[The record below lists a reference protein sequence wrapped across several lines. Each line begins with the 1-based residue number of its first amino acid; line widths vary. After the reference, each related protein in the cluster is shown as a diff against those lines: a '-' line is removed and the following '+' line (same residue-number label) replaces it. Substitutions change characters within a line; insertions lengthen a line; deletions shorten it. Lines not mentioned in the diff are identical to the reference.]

1 MIHYKQT
8 YNVCPPPSCGG
19 KAAPWRRD
27 FLLNPTAHVAGGH
40 IAVGV
45 TGRLIAVDCRILI
58 QQVAGAA
65 PGEALRGKPITDS
78 VTGIRENHRPAKKRI
93 SRAM

>member
-1 MIHYKQT
+1 MFAL
-8 YNVCPPPSCGG
+8 PP
-19 KAAPWRRD
+19 
-27 FLLNPTAHVAGGH
+27 VAGEKLPLGGETFFS
-40 IAVGV
+40 IRRPMSPVV
-45 TGRLIAVDCRILI
+45 TGRLIAVDCRVLI